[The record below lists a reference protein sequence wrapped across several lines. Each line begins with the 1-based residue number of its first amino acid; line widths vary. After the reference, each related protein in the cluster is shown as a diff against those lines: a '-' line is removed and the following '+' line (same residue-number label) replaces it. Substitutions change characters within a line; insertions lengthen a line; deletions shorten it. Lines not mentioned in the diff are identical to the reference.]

1 MIIKKNTVIK
11 MSDGLKHFVMDIKPV
26 QEREVALLYGA
37 KDGVY
42 RFAIEDFN
50 EKGKATLKYINDQ
63 AKRNMIARAFDIQNG
78 LTR

>member
-1 MIIKKNTVIK
+1 MLIKKNTVIK
-11 MSDGLKHFVMDIKPV
+11 MADGLKHFVMDIKSI

-42 RFAIEDFN
+42 RFAIEDLN
-50 EKGKATLKYINDQ
+50 EKGKVILKYVNDPLKKQ
-63 AKRNMIARAFDIQNG
+63 KIARAFDIQNG